1 MKDPC
6 EVLGAHKL
14 IRPKR
19 YGRHTFAWPRSCIRT
34 SIAEA
39 SLWRSALKKLAHPG
53 FRGDEAMLGG
63 CATRG
68 CVEMTRL
75 ETLSRIAID

>member
-1 MKDPC
+1 MKAPC

-39 SLWRSALKKLAHPG
+39 SLRRSALKK
-53 FRGDEAMLGG
+53 FLGSII
-63 CATRG
+63 CFQILT
-68 CVEMTRL
+68 
-75 ETLSRIAID
+75 